1 MRTATILDLI
11 KQRAAMRR
19 AAQTGSLVIFP
30 ASMETSADFHR
41 LGIAH
46 LHNPKFTSSHLLATP
61 VMYEERSA

>member
-1 MRTATILDLI
+1 MRTANLIDLI

-30 ASMETSADFHR
+30 SSMETSADFHR

-46 LHNPKFTSSHLLATP
+46 LHNPKFTTSHLLATP
-61 VMYEERSA
+61 VMYPERTV